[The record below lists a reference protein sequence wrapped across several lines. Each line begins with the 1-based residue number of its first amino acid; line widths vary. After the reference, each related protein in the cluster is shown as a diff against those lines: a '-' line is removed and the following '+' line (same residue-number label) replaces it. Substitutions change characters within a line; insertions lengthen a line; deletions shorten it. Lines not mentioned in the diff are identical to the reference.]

1 VTGRHFAA
9 LNDQPLPQ
17 CCIQLIQSS
26 GCRMA
31 GAAIERAARSMIP
44 PQELESPVW
53 HRQPIDELCIAE
65 QRSVLPL
72 LQSSYPRM
80 PRRTDG
86 RGPRRLCHRSAS
98 GLFPDL
104 TRGGNFV
111 FVRTGM
117 AGQSVPGYRSLSEEG
132 CDLKRVLLSLL

>member
-31 GAAIERAARSMIP
+31 GAAIERAGRSMIP

-86 RGPRRLCHRSAS
+86 DRGVCATTQRPASFPTSPEGETSFSSVQEWLGSPFPATGVYQRR
-98 GLFPDL
+98 DV
-104 TRGGNFV
+104 T
-111 FVRTGM
+111 
-117 AGQSVPGYRSLSEEG
+117 
-132 CDLKRVLLSLL
+132 